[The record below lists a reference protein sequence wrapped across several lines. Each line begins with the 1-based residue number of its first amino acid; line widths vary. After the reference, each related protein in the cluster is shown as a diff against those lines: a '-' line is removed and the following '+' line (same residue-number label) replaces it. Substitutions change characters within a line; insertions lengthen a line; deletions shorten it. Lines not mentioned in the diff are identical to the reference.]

1 MCQGEN
7 MIKINSANMHF
18 RELNEII
25 KNSVGNIKIVNCI
38 GQKYIASGLSDRK
51 IVIDGVPGN
60 ALGCYLDG
68 AEITV
73 NGNVQDAVGDTM
85 NAGRI
90 VVNGSAGDV
99 LGYAMRGGKIFV
111 RDNSGYRS
119 GIHMKAYKDTKP
131 VIVIG
136 GKAGDF
142 LGEYMA
148 GGIII
153 ILNLYNSN
161 AEIGQFTG
169 MGMHGGKIYL
179 REISQPKWISPQISI
194 SSAQGENELN
204 EITPYL
210 KEFCSLF
217 NVDIKMLLESRYTVM
232 YPNASNPYKQMYTH
246 N

>member
-1 MCQGEN
+1 M
-7 MIKINSANMHF
+7 KINSANMHY

-25 KNSVGNIKIVNCI
+25 KNSIGNVRIVNCI

-85 NAGRI
+85 NAGKI
-90 VVNGSAGDV
+90 VVHGGAGDV

-111 RDNSGYRS
+111 RDNSGYRT
-119 GIHMKAYKDTKP
+119 GIHMKAYKEKKP

-153 ILNLYNSN
+153 ILNLYDSN
-161 AEIGQFTG
+161 VDLGQFTG
-169 MGMHGGKIYL
+169 VGMHGGKIYI
-179 REISQPKWISPQISI
+179 RELVTPKYVSPQISV
-194 SSAQGENELN
+194 SSAQGENELE
-204 EITPYL
+204 EIVPYL
-210 KEFCSLF
+210 KEFCTLF
-217 NVDIKMLLESRYTVM
+217 DVDIKKLLESKYTVL
-232 YPNASNPYKQMYTH
+232 YPNASNPYRQMYTH